1 MAVYV
6 VRWKHTLGHPGWERA
21 RGFVVVAPDLVAAR
35 SVVQTRLEQENNG
48 PEAKHCWRDFNF
60 RLVQDQGSRIIL
72 EDNTGA

>member
-6 VRWKHTLGHPGWERA
+6 VRWKESLGHPGWERA

-35 SVVQTRLEQENNG
+35 SVVQGRLKQETSNL
-48 PEAKHCWRDFNF
+48 EERHCWRDFNF
-60 RLVQDQGSRIIL
+60 RLVQDQGSRIVL